1 MTINLKKINILK
13 MKERKMYYNSNDK
26 NNDYYSA
33 YKEEMSNSSKA
44 PNNTFT
50 QILKLGLIILFLGL
64 LAMGALY
71 LFNYF
76 VTGTQAN
83 SSTVSSNKIAQTNTN
98 QSKKDSL
105 SSEKISEDKRTQSMK
120 QQELTAQ
127 AIAQIKQDAIQPKAT
142 QNRSNNDS
150 IKKSIS
156 SVTGSSNINPKDIE
170 LIVKII
176 MSQMKQAPQKKIATD
191 TTINLEKQLATAEKQ
206 VMPKQTLK
214 ESNHYNKVVVSS
226 NEALSNTSNNELTQ
240 LQNSMNDTL
249 KENNE
254 SNEDSDYSKAISKEV
269 TVRSNEMRVII
280 VQKGDTLSKIAKK
293 AYGNYDDYIKIFKA
307 NPEVVKNPDEI
318 YVGQRLRIPS

>member
-1 MTINLKKINILK
+1 
-13 MKERKMYYNSNDK
+13 MYYNSNDK

-44 PNNTFT
+44 QNNTLT

-83 SSTVSSNKIAQTNTN
+83 SSTVSSNKIAQTNTDSVTKDTSTSGKLSEN
-98 QSKKDSL
+98 RRAQS
-105 SSEKISEDKRTQSMK
+105 IQ
-120 QQELTAQ
+120 QQESAAQ
-127 AIAQIKQDAIQPKAT
+127 AIAQIKQDAIQPQAT
-142 QNRSNNDS
+142 QNPSNNDS
-150 IKKSIS
+150 IKNSIS
-156 SVTGSSNINPKDIE
+156 SVTGSSNIKPKDIE

-226 NEALSNTSNNELTQ
+226 NEALNNTSNNELTQ

-249 KENNE
+249 KENNQ
-254 SNEDSDYSKAISKEV
+254 SSEDSDYSKAISKEV

-318 YVGQRLRIPS
+318 YVGQRLRIPSWLPHP